1 MKFLGSF
8 CFLILLFCCA
18 RSDICDGTHFTFIDN
33 SSLNQIVEDARN
45 DFLSSRPSSSS
56 VTTLGATI
64 LMSTDNETV
73 WERGSYDG
81 YKLVYPAR

>member
-1 MKFLGSF
+1 MEFFKSV
-8 CFLILLFCCA
+8 CFLILVVCCV
-18 RSDICDGTHFTFIDN
+18 RSDICDGTHFTLIDN
-33 SSLNQIVEDARN
+33 SSLNQIVEEARN
-45 DFLSSRPSSSS
+45 DFLSSRPPGSS